1 VSEVLL
7 GKHEG
12 VASITLNRPEQRN
25 ALSVSMCHELL
36 AAINE
41 IHGDLSVRVVVLN
54 AMGTDFTVGADLKE
68 MSDSLPADAAE
79 RSGMI
84 TALARDLSWPIF
96 RGLHDLS
103 QPIIASVRGHAIGV
117 GAQLVI
123 SSDLVVASET
133 MRLLIPQVRL
143 GHSVD
148 HCESWY
154 LPRKTGMA
162 KAMQLT
168 LLADTLGA
176 ADAERS
182 GLVNW
187 VVSDDKLE
195 EKTGEIIGRI
205 AANAPIAV
213 REVKALLRRS
223 LASSLEEQFSAEEKS
238 LGRCVESEDF
248 LEALG
253 AFVEKRKPQF
263 RGR

>member
-7 GKHEG
+7 EKHEG
-12 VASITLNRPEQRN
+12 VASITLNRPDQRN
-25 ALSVSMCHELL
+25 ALTNSMCRELI

-41 IHGDLSVRVVVLN
+41 IHGDHSVKVVVLN
-54 AMGTDFTVGADLKE
+54 ARGTDFTVGADLKE
-68 MSDSLPADAAE
+68 MSGSLPADSGE
-79 RSGMI
+79 RSRMI
-84 TALARDLSWPIF
+84 TAMARELAWPIF
-96 RGLHDLS
+96 RGLHDLP
-103 QPIIASVRGHAIGV
+103 QPVIASVRGHAIGA
-117 GAQLVI
+117 GAQLVL
-123 SSDLVVASET
+123 SADLVVASET

-168 LLADTLGA
+168 LLAETLSA
-176 ADAERS
+176 AEAERD

-187 VVSDDKLE
+187 VVSDEELE
-195 EKTGEIIGRI
+195 EKTEEIIGRL

-213 REVKALLRRS
+213 REVKALLRQ
-223 LASSLEEQFSAEEKS
+223 SLEMTLDEQFSAEEKS